1 MSPEP
6 AGEWRGCRPQG
17 CPAVVGSAHLNF
29 KGSWGP
35 NGFALC
41 AIVCAALLCL
51 LRRALVC
58 GRCLGECVL

>member
-41 AIVCAALLCL
+41 VCAALLCL